1 MKPNASRSILLAAAM
16 LGAST
21 SQVLAMAD
29 NFAAATEIAGSYAT
43 SDDVSLLNYTAEA
56 GEPGL
61 NYGDPGAGKT
71 AWWKW
76 VATEDG
82 FCTVD
87 TLTVALEFSIRDS
100 LVGVY
105 TGTQVNAL
113 TTVALNDDHWTNL
126 NGASHR
132 GGSCTFYATKNT
144 TYHIAVDGYAADSVT
159 ATNHNL
165 KLRLGLLPKRATRK
179 AAVWRMYD
187 NPTLHGTLTFTKTS
201 AFSFTGKFTVG
212 AKSYPLAGVLTPEG
226 FFTTSFLRTAPAGSA
241 PLTPLGLIID
251 ARDGGNFHVG
261 TGGLDW
267 ISEPL
272 LEVITFPVGST
283 SKAAGNY
290 SGSYPLDSGVAAPG
304 LVFATVKTNGTVTGT
319 GIAPD
324 GVKVT
329 FAGALTKEEANKS
342 ILPVCVSLHA
352 GKGYLYQK
360 LRFTEMGQEDSMT
373 SSNDVYYVRPPNPK
387 SVFYTAGIDAN
398 GSLTGGT
405 FTKPATGQRAL
416 GFLDGT
422 MGHGNLT
429 LPMVAGEI
437 ANTVT
442 EGLIFGTTNK
452 FVFKTPAM
460 RKPVLTVNT
469 LTGQVTGSIYEPA
482 GKKRTLTGALHK
494 INNQL
499 YLKGQVTGTTQN
511 VSFQVMP

>member
-1 MKPNASRSILLAAAM
+1 MKLNASRSLLLAAAM
-16 LGAST
+16 LGASAG
-21 SQVLAMAD
+21 QVLAMAD
-29 NFAAATEIAGSYAT
+29 NFAAATEIQGSIYT
-43 SDDVSLLNYTAEA
+43 SPDVSLLNYTAEA

-61 NYGDPGAGKT
+61 QYGDQGAGKT

-76 VATEDG
+76 TATEDG

-87 TLTVALEFSIRDS
+87 TLTVAVELSIRDT

-113 TTVALNDDHWTNL
+113 TLVVLNDDHWTNL

-132 GGSCTFYATKNT
+132 GGSATFYATKNT
-144 TYHIAVDGYAADSVT
+144 TYYIAADGYAADSVK

-179 AAVWRMYD
+179 AATWRMYND
-187 NPTLHGTLTFTKTS
+187 PALFGTLTFNKTS
-201 AFSFTGKFTVG
+201 TFSFTGKFTVG

-226 FFTTSFLRTAPAGSA
+226 YFTTSLLRTAPAGSP

-251 ARDGGNFHVG
+251 AKDGGNFHVG
-261 TGGLDW
+261 TGNADW
-267 ISEPL
+267 ISESL
-272 LEVITFPVGST
+272 LEVITFPVGSS
-283 SKAAGNY
+283 SKVAGTY
-290 SGSYPLDSGVAAPG
+290 SGSYPLNNGVAAPG
-304 LVFATVKTNGTVTGT
+304 LVFASVKANGTVTGT
-319 GIAPD
+319 GVAPD

-342 ILPVCVSLHA
+342 ILPVCVTLHA
-352 GKGYLYQK
+352 GKGYLYHK
-360 LRFTEMGQEDSMT
+360 LRFTELGQEDSMT
-373 SSNDVYYVRPPNPK
+373 SSNDVYYVRPPNAK
-387 SVFYTAGIDAN
+387 SVFYTAGINAN
-398 GSLTGGT
+398 GPLTGGT
-405 FTKPATGQRAL
+405 VLKPATGQRAL

-422 MGHGNLT
+422 MGNGNLS

-460 RKPVLTVNT
+460 RKPALTVNT
-469 LTGQVTGSIYEPA
+469 LTGQVTGSIYEPSN
-482 GKKRTLTGALHK
+482 KRRTITGALYK
-494 INNQL
+494 ISNQV
-499 YLKGQVTGTTQN
+499 YLKGQVAGTTQN
-511 VSFQVMP
+511 VSMQVMP